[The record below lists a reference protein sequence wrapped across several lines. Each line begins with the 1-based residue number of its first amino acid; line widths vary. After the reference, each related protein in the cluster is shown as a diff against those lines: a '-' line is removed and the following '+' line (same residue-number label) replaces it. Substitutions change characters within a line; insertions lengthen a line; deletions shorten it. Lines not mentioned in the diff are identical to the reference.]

1 MADPGYRFAYH
12 LGEDG
17 LPMTRIQDMTQDGN
31 GCMWLATWSGI
42 YRFGGT
48 YFTGFNV
55 SSRDGAE
62 EKSNNR
68 FEKIEKDG
76 FGQIWALSYDGTL
89 YRFDP
94 RTEKFSLIAA
104 GHGISRIYRLSSDDF
119 CFVSSSNSILRTR
132 YSDAGRSCSLHE
144 YTAPGPNK
152 VNGIY
157 KDAEDNVWTATD
169 AGVLRNREKIS
180 GLPGFCIENSGG
192 ALRFGSEDGKIV
204 EVIDGKVFE
213 LNTKAPFDIKLIT
226 AIPGTLDLILGS
238 DDGRLSL
245 LGMDKWELGGITVP
259 ADCFLGSAP
268 QSFIDREGDI
278 WIWSALG
285 GIGRFDRQTMRLE
298 PLKYE
303 SKVPDGWN
311 EENNL
316 LTVHLDSQD
325 NIWFAGSWG
334 GVGMA
339 SRKESGFRLAAFDS
353 SGAPSPENSVRAV
366 AQDKDGLIY
375 AGTKDGR
382 IHLLDE
388 KFRRITDWRLPN
400 PAYSI
405 TEDAQ
410 GHIWIGTKGG
420 GIVENTAPGLSL
432 NPEFRPRA
440 YPKSDESL
448 FGMNGD
454 LVYCLTQ
461 GPHGRL
467 WIGSFDGSIAYT
479 DIWDGD
485 KEGRKF
491 ISSKNRILSPTAQM
505 DKIRHICFGP
515 DGRLFACGRNGIFVC
530 GNPDA
535 EAEQMR
541 FERFSDTE
549 KHDIQ
554 HIMFTRGG
562 KMYVSSFGGGLLLF
576 SPDGKEKVEAVNKE
590 NGLMSDFVFS
600 SIEDGDGNIWI
611 SSYGGLNR
619 YNPHTGEV
627 IGWSYERIGKDF
639 TMAEGRPLISKNG
652 NILFSTTAGILYFNP
667 KDISNSTF
675 SPKIVL
681 SACRFAGERIYPGN
695 SGVIEVRGNG
705 RLTISFEAVDMN
717 GPKNISY
724 SWKTDREKEWTQLGN
739 TPVVSL
745 DNLRTGHHAIFLRST
760 NADGAYTDN
769 ELKISIIVRPKI
781 ASYLQFGFL
790 VGIIMLFG
798 AGYLLLRRRKNSHSL
813 PDETSENSDTP
824 ADIEPQPER
833 PLSDEERRFKEAFLS
848 FLEENLDNGELNA
861 EEMAAAIGV
870 SRSTLFEKCKTLL
883 GKAPTEYL
891 RDLRFSKAAE
901 MMRNSASPI
910 SEIAYMTGFNDSHYF
925 SKAFKKH
932 FGVSPTQYRKKLF
945 GS

>member
-1 MADPGYRFAYH
+1 MPSMADSGYRFAYH

-17 LPMTRIQDMTQDGN
+17 LPMTRIQDMTHDGN
-31 GCMWLATWSGI
+31 GCMWFATWSGL
-42 YRFGGT
+42 YRFGGS
-48 YFTGFNV
+48 YFTGFT
-55 SSRDGAE
+55 SSGQDGAE
-62 EKSNNR
+62 EKSSNR

-76 FGQIWALSYDGTL
+76 FGQIWALSYNGTL

-94 RTEKFSLIAA
+94 RTEKFSLVAA
-104 GHGISRIYRLSSDDF
+104 GRGISEIHRLSSDDF
-119 CFVSSSNSILRTR
+119 CFVSSDNSVLRTR

-144 YTAPGPNK
+144 YMAAGPHK

-169 AGVLRNREKIS
+169 GGILRGAERIS
-180 GLPGFCIENSGG
+180 ELPGFCIESSNG
-192 ALRFGSEDGKIV
+192 ALRFGSKDGKIV
-204 EVIDGKVFE
+204 EVIDDKVFE
-213 LNTKAPFDIKLIT
+213 LNTKAPYDIKLI
-226 AIPGTLDLILGS
+226 AAVPETLDLILGS

-245 LGMDKWELGGITVP
+245 LGMDEWKLSRITVP
-259 ADCFLGSAP
+259 AACFLGSGP
-268 QSFIDREGDI
+268 KSFIDREGDV

-285 GIGRFDRQTMRLE
+285 GIGRFDREAMRLE

-316 LTVHLDSQD
+316 LTVQLDNQD

-339 SRKESGFRLAAFDS
+339 SRKESGFRLAAFDG

-388 KFRRITDWRLPN
+388 KFRRIADWKLPY

-410 GHIWIGTKGG
+410 GHIWIGVKGG
-420 GIVENTAPGLSL
+420 GVVENTAPDVILK
-432 NPEFRPRA
+432 PEFRPRT
-440 YPKSDESL
+440 YPKSDDSL

-467 WIGSFDGSIAYT
+467 WIGSFDGQIAYT
-479 DIWDGD
+479 DIWNGD
-485 KEGRKF
+485 KGGRKF
-491 ISSKNRILSPTAQM
+491 ISAKNRILSPTAQM
-505 DKIRHICFGP
+505 DKIRLISFGP
-515 DGRLFACGRNGIFVC
+515 DGRLFACGRKGIFVC
-530 GNPDA
+530 ENPDD
-535 EAEQMR
+535 EPEQMR
-541 FERFSDTE
+541 FERFADTE

-554 HIMFTRGG
+554 HIMFTRAG
-562 KMYVSSFGGGLLLF
+562 KMYASSFGSGLLLF
-576 SPDGKEKVEAVNKE
+576 SPDGKEKLEAVNKE

-619 YNPHTGEV
+619 YNPSTGEV
-627 IGWSYERIGKDF
+627 IGWSYEKIGKDLTF
-639 TMAEGRPLISKNG
+639 AEGRPVISKNG
-652 NILFSTTAGILYFNP
+652 NILFNTTAGILYFNP

-681 SACRFAGERIYPGN
+681 SACRFAGERIYPEN
-695 SGVIEVRGNG
+695 ETIEVRGNG
-705 RLTISFEAVDMN
+705 RLTIRFEAVDMN
-717 GPKNISY
+717 GPKNITY
-724 SWKTDREKEWTQLGN
+724 SWKADREQEWTQLGN

-745 DNLRTGHHAIFLRST
+745 DNLKIGHHAILLRST

-769 ELKISIIVRPKI
+769 ELKVNIIVRPKI
-781 ASYLQFGFL
+781 ALYLQLGFL
-790 VGIIMLFG
+790 AGLIMLSG
-798 AGYLLLRRRKNSHSL
+798 AGYLFIRKRKSSHSL
-813 PDETSENSDTP
+813 PDETSEET
-824 ADIEPQPER
+824 EQER
-833 PLSDEERRFKEAFLS
+833 PLSDEDRRFKEAFIS
-848 FLEENLDNGELNA
+848 FLEENLDNGDLNA
-861 EEMAAAIGV
+861 EDMAAAIGV
-870 SRSTLFEKCKTLL
+870 SRSTLFEKCRTLL

-891 RDLRFSKAAE
+891 RDLRFSKAAQ
-901 MMRNSASPI
+901 MMKDSASPI